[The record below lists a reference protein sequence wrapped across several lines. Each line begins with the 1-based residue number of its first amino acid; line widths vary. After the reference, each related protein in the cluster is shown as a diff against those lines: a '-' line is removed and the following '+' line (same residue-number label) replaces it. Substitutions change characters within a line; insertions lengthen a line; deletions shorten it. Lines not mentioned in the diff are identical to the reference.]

1 MKGEN
6 NVLFGLTNDA
16 FGYILTRVDFHSFPR
31 YDYVSRT
38 SLGEN
43 TGEILIDNIL
53 KLVAKNAPPEHLAT
67 K

>member
-1 MKGEN
+1 
-6 NVLFGLTNDA
+6 VT
-16 FGYILTRVDFHSFPR
+16 
-31 YDYVSRT
+31 RT

-53 KLVAKNAPPEHLAT
+53 KLVAKNAPPQPLAT